1 MKFKKLAEYFDRIE
15 KTASRLKMTEIL
27 GQVFKE
33 ATVDEIDQIVYLA
46 LGTMRPKFEGIEFNL
61 AEKMMLRVLSAAYGA
76 ELKRI
81 AKEFKQIGDLGEVIQ
96 RLASSELASR
106 KNLSVAEV
114 YKRLMDVAVDEGQGS
129 QDRKVQSM
137 ARLLKD
143 LDLVSAKFVV
153 RIPVNKLRLGF
164 SSMTVLDALS
174 WMEKGDKSLRVNLE
188 RAFNVSADI
197 GRIATVFKKEGL
209 KGVAG
214 IKVKVGVP
222 IRAAQAERLPSAE
235 KIVEKLEVFA
245 VEGKWDGLRVQIHFD
260 SGRQAQ
266 LATQE
271 NLFGGGQGKLVRIFS
286 RNLDNQTQMFPEIV
300 TAAEALKVKQ
310 VILDGEAVAYDPKTG
325 RLLGFQD
332 TVTRKRKHGVS
343 QQADKLPV
351 KVFVYDLLYIDG
363 ENLIEKPF
371 QERRKRLEK
380 VFNKR
385 PPFAKASEGLIL
397 SNQEIVSDVK
407 RLRELMTKYLKL
419 GLEGVMCKKLTTAY
433 QAGSRNFNW
442 VKFKKTTEGELV
454 DTVDTVVMGY
464 YAGKGKRSGFG
475 IGAFLVGVPANGST
489 KSEARNSKQEYIIG
503 SIAKIGT
510 GLSDEQWREL
520 KARSTKH
527 EIRNKPKEY
536 LVDKN
541 LNCDVWVKPE
551 MVVEIMAD
559 EITRSPIHAFGL
571 ALRFPRLISFRDDK
585 SVNEA
590 TSKKE
595 LERLFEMQKVVA

>member
-1 MKFKKLAEYFDRIE
+1 MYNQIMKFKKLAEYFDRIE

-33 ATVDEIDQIVYLA
+33 ATAAEIDQIVYLA
-46 LGTMRPKFEGIEFNL
+46 LGTMRPKFEGVEFNL
-61 AEKMMLRVLSAAYGA
+61 AEKMMLRVLSAAYGM
-76 ELKRI
+76 ELKTV

-96 RLASSELASR
+96 RLAPSESASR
-106 KNLSVAEV
+106 KDLSVAEV

-197 GRIATVFKKEGL
+197 GRIAAVFKKEGL

-235 KIVEKLEVFA
+235 KIVEKLKVFA

-300 TAAEALKVKQ
+300 MAAEALKAKQ

-325 RLLGFQD
+325 KLLGFQK

-380 VFNKR
+380 VFSKGELG
-385 PPFAKASEGLIL
+385 ALKLAD
-397 SNQEIVSDVK
+397 QEIVSDVK

-454 DTVDTVVMGY
+454 DTIDAVVMGY

-475 IGAFLVGVPANGST
+475 IGAFLVGVPAGS
-489 KSEARNSKQEYIIG
+489 KIG

-510 GLSDEQWREL
+510 GLSDEQWLEMKTRCQIL
-520 KARSTKH
+520 DVRSEK
-527 EIRNKPKEY
+527 KPEEY
-536 LVDKN
+536 IVDKN
-541 LNCDVWVKPE
+541 LNCDVWVKPKI
-551 MVVEIMAD
+551 VVEIMAD

-590 TSKKE
+590 TSKQE
-595 LERLFEMQKVVA
+595 LEKLFRLQSDLA